1 MNEDRIK
8 FLIDYVRKSVAL
20 AEPSV
25 EKDTAYIFS
34 DEDIFNIISMS
45 IPQHNPNYTLE
56 NFPDNELSML
66 AILSRVEIFWRL
78 ATSSAKFYPISAE
91 GADLK
96 KNYRFT
102 HYYKLIQLASLEY
115 KEAKAN
121 FMASNVNTIKLGN
134 TLVDTRH
141 FNHKQRNLQDIPKV
155 GVRVIETTSNSIGIE
170 WDKFKSIGGLFGS
183 YIIYCN
189 TSPVYDEFE
198 YKILTEEVARITD
211 INRLRLRI
219 KNLKPN
225 TKYYL
230 AVVARDINLLEGV
243 TTLSV
248 NTKPEEGVEDA
259 TSRNR

>member
-1 MNEDRIK
+1 MDEDKIK
-8 FLIDYVRKSVAL
+8 FLIDYVRKSVVL
-20 AEPSV
+20 AEPDI
-25 EKDTAYIFS
+25 EKDSAYIFS
-34 DEDIFNIISMS
+34 DEDIFNIINMCV
-45 IPQHNPNYTLE
+45 PQHNPNYTLGA
-56 NFPDNELSML
+56 FPDNELPML
-66 AILSRVEIFWRL
+66 VTLARIEIFWRL

-115 KEAKAN
+115 KEAKTN
-121 FMASNVNTIKLGN
+121 FMASNINTIKVGN

-141 FNHKQRNLQDIPKV
+141 FNHKQRNLQEVPKV
-155 GVRVIETTSNSIGIE
+155 EVKIVETTSNSIGIE
-170 WDKFKSIGGLFGS
+170 WDKFKSIGGLFSS
-183 YIIYCN
+183 YIVYCS

-198 YKILTEEVARITD
+198 YKMLTQEIARITD
-211 INRLRLRI
+211 INRLRIRI
-219 KNLKPN
+219 KDLKPN

-259 TSRNR
+259 TSRN